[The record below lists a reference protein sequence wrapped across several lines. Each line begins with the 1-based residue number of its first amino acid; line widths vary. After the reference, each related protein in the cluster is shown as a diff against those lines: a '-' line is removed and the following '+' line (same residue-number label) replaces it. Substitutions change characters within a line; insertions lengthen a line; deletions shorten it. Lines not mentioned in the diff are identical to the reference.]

1 METQKRHFIII
12 DDSKLDCFIEEK
24 MVRNTGLSEKI
35 TVFQNAL
42 NALELIKVRPHPP
55 GFPKTVLLVDIQMP
69 IMNGFEF
76 VEAFEQLPEDIQERY
91 VIYIATSST
100 NENDLSRMRAY
111 KSVVSLMNKPLAT
124 QTIIERLSLQFA

>member
-1 METQKRHFIII
+1 MEKQKRHFIII

-24 MVRNTGLSEKI
+24 MVRNTGLSESI

-42 NALELIKVRPHPP
+42 VALELIKTRPHPE

-76 VEAFEQLPEDIQERY
+76 VEAFEQLPEEIQDRY
-91 VIYIATSST
+91 IVYIATSST
-100 NENDLSRMRAY
+100 NENDLSRMRSY
-111 KSVVSLMNKPLAT
+111 KSVVTLMNKPLAT
-124 QTIIERLSLQFA
+124 QTIAELLSLQYV

>member
-55 GFPKTVLLVDIQMP
+55 GLNSLRRLNNCRKTFKKD
-69 IMNGFEF
+69 
-76 VEAFEQLPEDIQERY
+76 
-91 VIYIATSST
+91 T
-100 NENDLSRMRAY
+100 
-111 KSVVSLMNKPLAT
+111 
-124 QTIIERLSLQFA
+124 